1 MAARAIMPGPPLK
14 VGGPVDDGRGMP
26 ALRSPGGGSGA
37 IVLSVP
43 GSRRSRPSRRRAS
56 GLVDQLG
63 RGTAPLH
70 DRVEG
75 RLELPGALRDR
86 AHYRALLAA
95 MLRAWDSVEMTLAT
109 SMAHEALGVAPLVR
123 SALLRDDLHRLG
135 GRDDS
140 PRRPGAVMGEA
151 EGVGT
156 IYVLEG
162 AALGGPVLAPLIER
176 HLDLEPG
183 AGTSF
188 FRGLGPRPAQRWSEV
203 RRTVDA
209 WGAGRTGA
217 EVDRAVWAAQLTFAI
232 IGGATA
238 GALADDDAG

>member
-1 MAARAIMPGPPLK
+1 
-14 VGGPVDDGRGMP
+14 MP
-26 ALRSPGGGSGA
+26 ALRSAGAGSGA

-43 GSRRSRPSRRRAS
+43 GSRRLRPSRRRAS

-75 RLELPGALRDR
+75 RLELPGALRDES
-86 AHYRALLAA
+86 HYRHLLAA

-123 SALLRDDLHRLG
+123 SASLRDDLEHLG
-135 GRDDS
+135 GSTRGA
-140 PRRPGAVMGEA
+140 RRPGAVMGEA

-162 AALGGPVLAPLIER
+162 TALGGPVLAPLIER

-183 AGTSF
+183 IGTSF
-188 FRGLGPRPAQRWSEV
+188 FRGLGPQTARRWSDV
-203 RRTVDA
+203 RRSIDS

-217 EVDRAVWAAQLTFAI
+217 EIDRAVWAAQLTFAI
-232 IGGATA
+232 IGGSMA
-238 GALADDDAG
+238 GALADAPR